1 MKRFFLSSL
10 FLLFFAA
17 GLLAESAWVGS
28 ARCGLMSAANGSSAR
43 IGELVRGT
51 QVILLGASGSW
62 VQVQSPAGTGWVM
75 KLFLQST
82 PPGERVSILGSASTE
97 ARLHARS
104 RASASVTAASARG
117 LLDERS
123 AAGEARARGVET
135 GSSGDLHEKLLRIE
149 GLSMSEEEL
158 LNFLKAGGIRD

>member
-1 MKRFFLSSL
+1 MKHLVIAIL
-10 FLLFFAA
+10 VVVAFAA
-17 GLLAESAWVGS
+17 GLAAETAWVGS
-28 ARCGLMSAANGSSAR
+28 ARCSLMNGASGTSAR

-62 VQVQSPAGTGWVM
+62 VRVQSPAGTGWVM
-75 KLFLQST
+75 KLFLQSS
-82 PPGERVSILGSASTE
+82 PPGERVSLLGSASTE

-123 AAGEARARGVET
+123 AAGEARSRGVET
-135 GSSGDLHEKLLRIE
+135 GSSGELHEKLLRIE
-149 GLSMSEEEL
+149 GLSMSEDEL
-158 LNFLKAGGIRD
+158 LSFLKAGGIRD